1 MRIFAPE
8 DVSAKSRYWYFMSKL
23 RKLKKANGEIV
34 SITEVWSA
42 LGTPRALFNTP
53 QASLVIL
60 LLPTVY
66 VGSTEVTNQDQE
78 RWHLA
83 TL

>member
-1 MRIFAPE
+1 
-8 DVSAKSRYWYFMSKL
+8 MSKL

-42 LGTPRALFNTP
+42 LGTPRALFNTTR
-53 QASLVIL
+53 ASFSMLSRVIL
-60 LLPTVY
+60 LLPTLY